1 MRLRPSSLSRA
12 RRGIGGRQGGTVYQ
26 GGTVKK
32 RLECIHDF
40 SQPGQS
46 WGFENFIT
54 SAHSGARSFYASV
67 YVSSVDVDDK
77 RTLFCAALNK
87 LDEQLRDNIDKA
99 HPARTFF
106 SKIKYS

>member
-1 MRLRPSSLSRA
+1 MCDMPEKTKVGLEFSLA
-12 RRGIGGRQGGTVYQ
+12 VYQ

-40 SQPGQS
+40 SQPGQG

-54 SAHSGARSFYASV
+54 SAQYKGALSFYASV

-87 LDEQLRDNIDKA
+87 L
-99 HPARTFF
+99 
-106 SKIKYS
+106 S